1 LLLAAVAAG
10 GALLAAPVPAE
21 TRKPAAFPAGHYVL
35 AGAGEAAQ
43 GDDVYE
49 FTKSFRLKPGQ
60 YVLSGG
66 PKPTD
71 LIFVDDDLR
80 VYQDKTALFVDA
92 DNVRTSENRGKR
104 AAQYQGKPIILV
116 LNVSK
121 KLRIV
126 AIDHGATEA
135 IVGELWLHRWD
146 GARKK
151 LTAGKREQSAA
162 ALPATFFEESF
173 ALGDGFEMPEKVST
187 DAAIDVP
194 EKPATLL
201 PRFKPAPPPAPPA
214 PVQPVRPDAVKAL
227 NANEF
232 VHAAVVNGLTE
243 DGAAPAL
250 AGELGKRDA
259 DFVPKCFI
267 CDSTRSA
274 LKAYAKCDKQ
284 PAAKEGRGLSEELV
298 KRLQSGTDAT
308 RRSALRDLVQR
319 YIDREYARR
328 DLTTEQ
334 KTSLQTEL
342 EKLRKLAMGAL
353 RNGQKFCPSCDGAC
367 CIVPRVLN

>member
-1 LLLAAVAAG
+1 MLRILSTGVVVLAL
-10 GALLAAPVPAE
+10 GALVAAPVPAE

-35 AGAGEAAQ
+35 AGGGEAAQ

-49 FTKSFRLKPGQ
+49 FTKSFRLKTNQ

-71 LIFVDDDLR
+71 PIFVDDDLE
-80 VYQDKTALFVDA
+80 VYQEKTALFIDN
-92 DNVRTSENRGKR
+92 DNVRSTETRGKQ
-104 AAQYQGKPIILV
+104 AASYKGKPIILV
-116 LNVSK
+116 LDPAK

-126 AIDHGATEA
+126 AIDCNPTSAALGQ
-135 IVGELWLHRWD
+135 LWLHRWD

-151 LTAGKREQSAA
+151 LTSGKQADSAP
-162 ALPATFFEESF
+162 ALPAPFFDESF
-173 ALGDGFEMPEKVST
+173 TLADGFEMPEKVST
-187 DAAIDVP
+187 DAAIEVP

-201 PRFKPAPPPAPPA
+201 PRFKSAPAAPPA
-214 PVQPVRPDAVKAL
+214 PVRAEAPKAP

-250 AGELGKRDA
+250 AAELGKRDA

-274 LKAYAKCDKQ
+274 LKEYAKCDKQ

-308 RRSALRDLVQR
+308 RRAALRDLVQR

-334 KTSLQTEL
+334 KTALQTEL
-342 EKLRKLAMGAL
+342 EKLRKLAMGSL

-367 CIVPRVLN
+367 CIVPKL